1 MTAQTLKN
9 ANDISDKINFLTVEL
24 LKWEKSIGFYDN
36 IKIQTEIG
44 GAAFADPLALEID
57 FTILKDYAIT
67 KLKAEISMLN
77 NQFTLL

>member
-44 GAAFADPLALEID
+44 GAAFADPLPID